1 MAVGGEGVGS
11 GCHGDWKRVQAVAQI
26 ISRCPSQVPSLSHY
40 YSTIGPQVHK
50 TFIKSKTKLHSLLH
64 EIRGSISPQ
73 IFCCVASNFSSVQ
86 LLKLLSVA
94 GRATVL
100 VSAATLSLMMKT
112 QPALTRSHVV
122 LPLTAPL
129 RAIAA
134 GLLARAPSLPFC

>member
-1 MAVGGEGVGS
+1 MKFFAANFMLCG
-11 GCHGDWKRVQAVAQI
+11 
-26 ISRCPSQVPSLSHY
+26 
-40 YSTIGPQVHK
+40 
-50 TFIKSKTKLHSLLH
+50 KLLLL
-64 EIRGSISPQ
+64 
-73 IFCCVASNFSSVQ
+73 CAQ

-100 VSAATLSLMMKT
+100 VSAATLSLMMKM

-129 RAIAA
+129 RAITA